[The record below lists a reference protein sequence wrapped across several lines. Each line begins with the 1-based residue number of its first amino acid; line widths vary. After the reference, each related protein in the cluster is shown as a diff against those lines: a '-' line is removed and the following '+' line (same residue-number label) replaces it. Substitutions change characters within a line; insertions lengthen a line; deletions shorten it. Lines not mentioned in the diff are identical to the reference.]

1 MKLFSIKHV
10 EQLCEQTM
18 LDNVDHVEFYVD
30 VYFYGADVMRS
41 LETVDGVTVN
51 CKFQGIVCI

>member
-1 MKLFSIKHV
+1 
-10 EQLCEQTM
+10 M
-18 LDNVDHVEFYVD
+18 LDNVDQVEFYVD